1 LVLSTG
7 RILEH
12 FHTGSMS
19 RRSDALNAYVGEAY
33 AEIHP
38 ADLERIGVAAGDK
51 VRVITRRGEIVT
63 KAVVNG
69 RVGEGAIFIPFHFV
83 EAAANR
89 LTNDALDPKAKI
101 PELKVAAC
109 RIEKA

>member
-1 LVLSTG
+1 
-7 RILEH
+7 
-12 FHTGSMS
+12 MS
-19 RRSDALNAYVGEAY
+19 RRADALNAFVNEGY

-38 ADLERIGVAAGDK
+38 NDAARLGLEDEG
-51 VRVITRRGEIVT
+51 RVKIRTRRGEIET
-63 KAVVNG
+63 KVKATE
-69 RVGEGAIFIPFHFV
+69 RVAEGSVFVPFHFA

-109 RIEKA
+109 QIEKP

>member
-1 LVLSTG
+1 MN
-7 RILEH
+7 RP
-12 FHTGSMS
+12 
-19 RRSDALNAYVGEAY
+19 Y

-38 ADLERIGVAAGDK
+38 SDLERIGVSDGEQ

-63 KAVVNG
+63 EAKATE
-69 RVGEGAIFIPFHFV
+69 RVAPGSIFIPFHFV

-109 RIEKA
+109 RLERVG